1 MTDKIDIEKLARE
14 TVQRIGEHWRKSEEL
29 LANAQAN
36 CSTPSGMFEPYYAAI
51 ADVFS
56 ALTALRLEHAAEIAR
71 LEAGCSQCRVGH
83 EARVKGLEAEIA
95 ALKDSVAE
103 YDNIFALQTAAWERA
118 LVAWRAAHP
127 GNELVQPGTE
137 QHFVWLMDEITRLQA
152 VLSGDVMCKSMHYE
166 NGKCDL
172 VLSHP
177 IMASI
182 IAEAVNMF
190 DQGGGRNYVSFRTK
204 TEQRGRFEI
213 IIQRCGGKTPAE
225 KNGELTA
232 AVQLAL
238 DWRGLDG
245 DGITDPTRQTLMDAI
260 APKEK
265 GDKR

>member
-1 MTDKIDIEKLARE
+1 MTDKIDIEKLARRV
-14 TVQRIGEHWRKSEEL
+14 TAKLRSEHAKYGASYVGTERVL
-29 LANAQAN
+29 FL
-36 CSTPSGMFEPYYAAI
+36 
-51 ADVFS
+51 
-56 ALTALRLEHAAEIAR
+56 ALTALSQEHNAEIAR
-71 LEAGCSQCRVGH
+71 LEAGCAQCRAKH
-83 EARVKGLEAEIA
+83 EADAKGLEAR
-95 ALKDSVAE
+95 LAE
-103 YDNIFALQTAAWERA
+103 YHEQVDRLMLDNASWESTCARLEA
-118 LVAWRAAHP
+118 
-127 GNELVQPGTE
+127 
-137 QHFVWLMDEITRLQA
+137 EITRLEGI
-152 VLSGDVMCKSMHYE
+152 LSGDVMCKSMHYE

-190 DQGGGRNYVSFRTK
+190 DQGGGRNYVSFRTN